1 MKTYNY
7 QSLLLIFAS
16 CASLLLITSCVVT
29 TPTSNKNNSDV
40 VSGYAENLNFEIP
53 VQTPLGMSSEKHIEL
68 DIYYFTS
75 KKYDAIGFN
84 RWLDVAARANDWHSP
99 DQLGRAVVKGVENDP
114 LEFHIAQWISYSMLR
129 GFLLKQEGTPEV
141 KGAIAYHLNILHKY
155 NSFRDA
161 KVVFQAL
168 ERLHGFWTEEQISKY
183 ADDVFQFRELKQ
195 QIASKTKIPNAEE
208 RLRQTAKK
216 MIQDF
221 PQIYSGADSEEKLV
235 QKLRQDREKAQ
246 NKVDPTVL
254 QDATLKA
261 MQEEQEESTFTEKL
275 KQLAKRR

>member
-1 MKTYNY
+1 M
-7 QSLLLIFAS
+7 
-16 CASLLLITSCVVT
+16 
-29 TPTSNKNNSDV
+29 
-40 VSGYAENLNFEIP
+40 
-53 VQTPLGMSSEKHIEL
+53 
-68 DIYYFTS
+68 
-75 KKYDAIGFN
+75 GFN
-84 RWLDVAARANDWHSP
+84 RWIDVAWRTRDWRYA
-99 DQLGRAVVKGVENDP
+99 DQLGIAVIKGAENDP
-114 LEFHIAQWISYSMLR
+114 IEFHVSQWISYSMLR

-208 RLRQTAKK
+208 RLQQKAKK

-221 PQIYSGADSEEKLV
+221 PQMYSGADAEEKLV
-235 QKLRQDREKAQ
+235 QKLRRYREEAQ
-246 NKVDPTVL
+246 NKVNPSAL
-254 QDATLKA
+254 RDATLKA

>member
-1 MKTYNY
+1 MKTHNF
-7 QSLLLIFAS
+7 QGLLLIFAS
-16 CASLLLITSCVVT
+16 CASITLVTSCVVT
-29 TPTSNKNNSDV
+29 TPTSNKNSPDV
-40 VSGYAENLNFEIP
+40 VGGYAENTNFGIP
-53 VQTPLGMSSEKHIEL
+53 IQTPLGMSVDKHTQL
-68 DIYYFTS
+68 DGYYFTS

-129 GFLLKQEGTPEV
+129 GFLLKQDPTREV
-141 KGAIAYHLNILHKY
+141 KEAVAYHLNILHKY

-161 KVVFQAL
+161 KVIFQSL
-168 ERLHGFWTEEQISKY
+168 ERLQGFWTDEQISKFS
-183 ADDVFQFRELKQ
+183 DDVFQFRELKQ

-208 RLRQTAKK
+208 RLRQRAKK
-216 MIQDF
+216 MIQDT
-221 PQIYSGADSEEKLV
+221 PQFYSGADAEEKLV
-235 QKLRQDREKAQ
+235 QKLKRDREEAQ
-246 NKVDPTVL
+246 NKLDPSVL
-254 QDATLKA
+254 RDATLKA